1 MKDFNK
7 ELLQNGIFVYTSKEH
22 TFGTDAILLAD
33 FASPQKKS
41 KVIDFGS
48 GCGIIPLFFYSRGQG
63 SEIYG
68 LELQEKGYIQ
78 LKSAVE
84 DQDIKSVIPICA
96 NLKEIKGILPFGTFD
111 VVTMNPPYKKLGG
124 GIISASD
131 SDKIA
136 RHETEATIFD
146 ICKSASDLLKF
157 GGRLCLCN
165 RPERLATTIDAMK
178 KANIEPKRLRL
189 VSQRLGK
196 APWLFLIEGKK
207 GRNEGI
213 VIEPE
218 LYIEDG
224 DSYSEEY
231 KMIYNN
237 YQG

>member
-1 MKDFNK
+1 MDLKK
-7 ELLQNGIFVYTSKEH
+7 EILSNGIFVYTSKEH

-33 FASPQKKS
+33 FASPNKKD

-48 GCGIIPLFFYSRGQG
+48 GCGIIPLFFYSRGNG
-63 SEIYG
+63 KEIYG
-68 LELQEKGYIQ
+68 LEIQEKGYIQ
-78 LKSAVE
+78 LKKAVE
-84 DQDIKSVIPICA
+84 EQDIKSVTPILCD
-96 NLKEIKGILPFGTFD
+96 LKELKGVLPFGTFD
-111 VVTMNPPYKKLGG
+111 VVTMNPPYKQMGG
-124 GIISASD
+124 GIISVSE

-136 RHETEATIFD
+136 RHETQANIFD
-146 ICKSASDLLKF
+146 ICKSASNLLKF
-157 GGRLCLCN
+157 GGKLCLCN

-178 KANIEPKRLRL
+178 SANIEPKRLRM
-189 VSQRLGK
+189 VSQRVDK

-224 DSYSEEY
+224 NSYSEEY
-231 KMIYNN
+231 KRIYNN